1 MTNSEKAVS
10 LFRNGYNCAQSVL
23 AAFAPQFGI
32 SEADAFKIACPFG
45 AGMGRMQETC
55 GAVTGAFMV
64 IGLKHGKYLAEDKV
78 SKEITYEKVREFSK
92 KFNEL
97 NNSLKCRDLIG
108 VDLSTMDGLEI
119 AKEREIF
126 EKLCGK
132 YIQDAVGI
140 LEGILQ

>member
-10 LFRNGYNCAQSVL
+10 HFRNSFNCSQSVF
-23 AAFAPQFGI
+23 ATFAPQFGI
-32 SEADAFKIACPFG
+32 PETDAFKIACPFG

-64 IGLKHGKYLAEDKV
+64 IGLKHGKYNVDDKV

-92 KFNEL
+92 KFNEQ

-108 VDLSTMDGLEI
+108 VDLSTMDGLEL
-119 AKEREIF
+119 AKEKEVF
-126 EKLCGK
+126 EKLCVK
-132 YIQDAVGI
+132 YIQDTVGI
-140 LEGILQ
+140 LEEII

>member
-10 LFRNGYNCAQSVL
+10 HFRNSFNCTQSVF

-32 SEADAFKIACPFG
+32 PEADAFKIACPFG
-45 AGMGRMQETC
+45 GGMGRMQETC
-55 GAVTGAFMV
+55 GAVTGALMV
-64 IGLKHGKYLAEDKV
+64 IGLKYGKFDAEDKV

-108 VDLSTMDGLEI
+108 IDM
-119 AKEREIF
+119 
-126 EKLCGK
+126 
-132 YIQDAVGI
+132 I
-140 LEGILQ
+140 LPLYSGQ